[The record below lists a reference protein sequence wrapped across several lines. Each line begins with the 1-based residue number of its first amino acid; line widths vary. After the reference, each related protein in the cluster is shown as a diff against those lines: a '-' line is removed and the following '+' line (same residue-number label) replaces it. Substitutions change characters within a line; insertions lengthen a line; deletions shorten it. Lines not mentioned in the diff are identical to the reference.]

1 MSVMP
6 APALSFLNAWLVRPW
21 MKPLLWAV
29 CAVPAIA
36 LLVGAMVGSLGANPA
51 EKLIRET
58 GEWALRWLWL
68 TLAITPLR
76 ELASLPALVRFRRTL
91 GVTTFVYAVLHLLS
105 YAGFDKGWVLDDI
118 VRDVFKRNFIL
129 VGMLAFVVML
139 PLALTSF
146 NAAVRALGGRRWQWL
161 HRLTYVVAMLGLL
174 HFYLKKAAKN
184 DTNEVLV
191 YAVILAVLFGWR
203 VMRRGGILGMLRVR

>member
-1 MSVMP
+1 MP
-6 APALSFLNAWLVRPW
+6 APPLSFLNAWLVRPW

-105 YAGFDKGWVLDDI
+105 YAGFDKGWALDDI

-184 DTNEVLV
+184 DTDEVLV

-203 VMRRGGILGMLRVR
+203 VMRRGGILAMWRVR

>member
-203 VMRRGGILGMLRVR
+203 VMRRGGILAMWRVR

>member
-29 CAVPAIA
+29 CAVPAVA
-36 LLVGAMVGSLGANPA
+36 LLIGAVVGSLGANPA

-129 VGMLAFVVML
+129 VGMLGFVVML

-184 DTNEVLV
+184 DTDEVLV

-203 VMRRGGILGMLRVR
+203 VMRRGGILAMWRVR